1 MYTQYPRPREF
12 TPLYRSEWQIRR
24 PGPMVRSTM
33 DSPNADPRAPRKYTF
48 GVIVSLIAIALFLAL
63 FVTDAVLLLVKAV
76 SGTG

>member
-1 MYTQYPRPREF
+1 
-12 TPLYRSEWQIRR
+12 
-24 PGPMVRSTM
+24 MVRSTM
-33 DSPNADPRAPRKYTF
+33 DSPNADPRAPRRYTF